1 MGVRRAAIGLYWSRS
16 KPNFGDALAPL
27 VVARISGRAVRWAPL
42 WRADLVALG
51 SLLGRV
57 SERWWQP
64 RLHVWGTGYIA
75 PVEPHVT
82 RHRVHAVRG
91 AATARMLGLDP
102 AAVALGD
109 PGLLVDQLLPSLVTT
124 PPRSGTLVV
133 PHYRDRGHP
142 LLSSL
147 AALPEVRVIDVF
159 TPPLQLLE
167 AIRRADCVLS
177 TSLHGLIAADALGV
191 PNAWVTLH
199 DQLRGGHFK
208 FLDYYSAFGLTPA
221 PSPLSLAL
229 ARAPGALIESWA
241 RPGLNAIRERLAQAF
256 PLR

>member
-1 MGVRRAAIGLYWSRS
+1 VGVSRASIGLYWSRS

-27 VVARISGRAVRWAPL
+27 VVARVSGRAVRWAPL

-57 SERWWQP
+57 GEHWWQP
-64 RLHVWGTGYIA
+64 RLHVWGTGFIA
-75 PVEPHVT
+75 PVAAHVT

-91 AATARMLGLDP
+91 ASTARMLGLDP

-109 PGLLVDQLLPSLVTT
+109 PGLLVDQLLPPLHAR
-124 PPRSGTLVV
+124 PLQSGTLVV

-142 LLSSL
+142 LLSAL

-208 FLDYYSAFGLTPA
+208 FLDYYSAFDLAPE
-221 PSPLSLAL
+221 PSPLSTAL
-229 ARAPGALIESWA
+229 AGAPGPLIESWA
-241 RPGLNAIRERLAQAF
+241 RPGLNAIREHLYRAF